1 MAASNA
7 RAVEAEAIN
16 VELIGT
22 LEAAVSEVTKLENQL
37 QSQTSMFTAEKQR
50 LQEQLTAKDNELAD
64 AVGLMEVI
72 SKSAK
77 TAEDASSNNE
87 KKFKLQLQRQVELQQ
102 HDQQDVARQEV
113 ARQEQD

>member
-37 QSQTSMFTAEKQR
+37 QSQTSMFTEEKQR
-50 LQEQLTAKDNELAD
+50 LQEQLNAKDKELAD
-64 AVGLMEVI
+64 AVGLMEAI
-72 SKSAK
+72 SKSEVVGILVEYAPR
-77 TAEDASSNNE
+77 EILEEEN
-87 KKFKLQLQRQVELQQ
+87 QLK
-102 HDQQDVARQEV
+102 A
-113 ARQEQD
+113 